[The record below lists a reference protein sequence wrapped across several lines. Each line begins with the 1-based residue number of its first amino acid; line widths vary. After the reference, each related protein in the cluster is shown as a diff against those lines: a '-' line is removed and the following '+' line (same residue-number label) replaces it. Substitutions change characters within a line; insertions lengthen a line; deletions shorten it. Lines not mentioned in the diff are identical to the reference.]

1 MLVEYRESHNL
12 TQTEM
17 AKLLGISVSAY
28 NLYENHKR
36 EMTFDTLI
44 KFLKLRDDTY
54 DDKLIEV
61 IQAFKKWF

>member
-1 MLVEYRESHNL
+1 MLVEYRESHHL

-17 AKLLGISVSAY
+17 AKLLGVSVSSY

-44 KFLKLRDDTY
+44 KFLKIRDDEY
-54 DDKLIEV
+54 DEKLIEV

>member
-12 TQTEM
+12 SQIEM
-17 AKLLGISVSAY
+17 AKLLGVSVSSY

-44 KFLKLRDDTY
+44 KFLKIRDDEY
-54 DDKLIEV
+54 DEKLIEV
-61 IQAFKKWF
+61 IQAFKKWS

>member
-1 MLVEYRESHNL
+1 MLIEYRKNHNI
-12 TQTEM
+12 TQIEM
-17 AKLLGISVSAY
+17 AKLLGVSVSSY

-44 KFLKLRDDTY
+44 KFLKLRDDEY
-54 DDKLIEV
+54 DEKLIEV

>member
-17 AKLLGISVSAY
+17 AKLLGVSVSSY

-44 KFLKLRDDTY
+44 KFLKLRDGLY
-54 DDKLIEV
+54 DEKVIEI
-61 IQAFKKWF
+61 IQDFKKWF